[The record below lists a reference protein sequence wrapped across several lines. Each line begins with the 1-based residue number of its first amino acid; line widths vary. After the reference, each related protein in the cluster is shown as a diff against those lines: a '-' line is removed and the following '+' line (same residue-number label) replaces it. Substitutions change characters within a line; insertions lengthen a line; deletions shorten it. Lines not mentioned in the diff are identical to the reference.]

1 MVLSGGGNSP
11 DKTFFL
17 IFQKFCLSLMYT
29 KQTEA
34 LFTLP
39 DKGKNTPPSH
49 KYRTR
54 RHERLDFPTK
64 R

>member
-17 IFQKFCLSLMYT
+17 IFQKFRFSLMYT

-34 LFTLP
+34 LFTVP
-39 DKGKNTPPSH
+39 DKGKNTLPSR